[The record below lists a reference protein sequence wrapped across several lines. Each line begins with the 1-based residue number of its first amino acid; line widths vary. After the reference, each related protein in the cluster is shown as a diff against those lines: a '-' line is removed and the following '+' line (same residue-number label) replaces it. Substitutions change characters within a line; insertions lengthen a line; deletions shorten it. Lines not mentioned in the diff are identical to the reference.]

1 LLFSQVR
8 RYAEKNFR
16 MAICAIAAIAGNR
29 AGLDVNDF
37 RWGVRAFRHSIRASL
52 VKDFCSP
59 MIATK
64 AMATKFL
71 LLLLF
76 LASLTACAIPFG
88 VPQGTRGHPII
99 TSGFFDLPDGAK
111 LPYRLYPA
119 TGPTRAVVLALHG
132 YTDSRDG
139 WQMFSS
145 VLNAEGITV
154 YAPDQSG
161 FGATVNR
168 GAWPGTDTLV
178 NEARDM
184 AVQLRSQYPDTK
196 LYVMGESMGG
206 AIAILLGASPNPP
219 PVDGYILSAPA
230 VWGGKALSPALRAS
244 MRIAALAAPAKRVTG
259 GSVHVMASDN
269 IPALIAFGEDPLT
282 IHAPRVD
289 NVAGL
294 VRLMGQA
301 QAACAHFDQPALFL
315 YGGHDELIPPAAMKA
330 CWRALPEA
338 ALDSG
343 KIILAFYP
351 PDYHL
356 IERDLER
363 ATPDGDI
370 TSFILGHGTTSA
382 APSDATI
389 FLAD

>member
-1 LLFSQVR
+1 MASKSPFVVFLALLLS
-8 RYAEKNFR
+8 A
-16 MAICAIAAIAGNR
+16 CAVIPYGIP
-29 AGLDVNDF
+29 
-37 RWGVRAFRHSIRASL
+37 RAS
-52 VKDFCSP
+52 P
-59 MIATK
+59 
-64 AMATKFL
+64 
-71 LLLLF
+71 
-76 LASLTACAIPFG
+76 
-88 VPQGTRGHPII
+88 GHPIV
-99 TSGFFDLPDGAK
+99 TSGYFDLSDGAR

-139 WQMFSS
+139 WAMLAK
-145 VLNAEGITV
+145 VLNARGIAV

-161 FGATVNR
+161 FGATADR
-168 GAWPGTDTLV
+168 GQWPGTDRLV

-184 AVQLRSQYPDTK
+184 AVLLRKRYPDTR
-196 LYVMGESMGG
+196 LFVMGESMGG
-206 AIAILLGASPNPP
+206 AVGILLGASADPP

-230 VWGGKALSPALRAS
+230 VWGGKALNPALRAT
-244 MRIAALAAPAKRVTG
+244 MRIAAIAAPYRRVTG
-259 GSVHVMASDN
+259 GFVHVQASDN
-269 IPALIAFGEDPLT
+269 IQALIAFGEDPLT
-282 IHAPRVD
+282 LRAPEIG

-294 VRLMGQA
+294 VALMGRA
-301 QAACAHFDQPALFL
+301 QAACARFDQPALFL
-315 YGGHDELIPPAAMKA
+315 YGGHDQLIPPEAMRS

-343 KIILAFYP
+343 KIILAYYP

-370 TSFILGHGTTSA
+370 VGFILGSGTTSA
-382 APSDATI
+382 APSEATV